1 MICIRDLLRHRATV
15 DVIMPCNERAPDAD
29 EQDCSESDYGS
40 GAVAVG
46 RSNL

>member
-1 MICIRDLLRHRATV
+1 
-15 DVIMPCNERAPDAD
+15 MPCNKRAPGAD

-46 RSNL
+46 RSNLWIEESLFSD